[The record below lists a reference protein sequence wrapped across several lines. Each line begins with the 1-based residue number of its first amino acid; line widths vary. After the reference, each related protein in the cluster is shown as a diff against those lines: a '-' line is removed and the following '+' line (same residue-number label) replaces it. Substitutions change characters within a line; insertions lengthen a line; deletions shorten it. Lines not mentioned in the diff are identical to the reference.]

1 MKNLLQHIRIGY
13 WLKCYF
19 NSPKIS
25 IGLLLISLLMNV
37 YYIVITNELFFFLNL
52 WTLLNIAFCSLS
64 ALYNFTLLKFDRFI
78 IGLIQIGLSGIGIS
92 FLYLMLRLAM
102 SDL

>member
-37 YYIVITNELFFFLNL
+37 LYIGITNEIFFPFFIFIM
-52 WTLLNIAFCSLS
+52 LNIVFCTLS
-64 ALYNFTLLKFDRFI
+64 ALDNLSLFITKNFITGLLQLF
-78 IGLIQIGLSGIGIS
+78 LSGIS
-92 FLYLMLRLAM
+92 FIFIAM
-102 SDL
+102 MALLS

>member
-1 MKNLLQHIRIGY
+1 MKKLLQHIRIGY

-37 YYIVITNELFFFLNL
+37 IYVAITNELFFLFFIFIM
-52 WTLLNIAFCSLS
+52 LNIVFCSLS
-64 ALYNFTLLKFDRFI
+64 ALDNLTLFKTKNVI
-78 IGLIQIGLSGIGIS
+78 TGLLQLFLSGIS
-92 FLYLMLRLAM
+92 FLFIAMMAML
-102 SDL
+102 SS

>member
-25 IGLLLISLLMNV
+25 IGLLFISLLMNV
-37 YYIVITNELFFFLNL
+37 LIISLTNKLNL
-52 WTLLNIAFCSLS
+52 FSVIVLLNIVFSFFSAVHNITKGLYKIAVLQLVLLVASFVVTLLS
-64 ALYNFTLLKFDRFI
+64 AM
-78 IGLIQIGLSGIGIS
+78 LSS
-92 FLYLMLRLAM
+92 
-102 SDL
+102 